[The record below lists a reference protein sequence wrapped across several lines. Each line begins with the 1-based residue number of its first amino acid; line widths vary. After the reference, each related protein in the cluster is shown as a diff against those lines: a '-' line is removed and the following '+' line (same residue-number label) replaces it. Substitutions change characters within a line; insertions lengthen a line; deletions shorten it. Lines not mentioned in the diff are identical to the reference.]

1 MRHTTNDLHTRTNV
15 HSSPFRLVPV
25 MGIFQACQPLLET
38 LMLPTWGYLPL
49 ISKDKLTLVQIF
61 TDLETGEHL
70 RITVATRLAP
80 YLTWSLPIE
89 VERT

>member
-1 MRHTTNDLHTRTNV
+1 
-15 HSSPFRLVPV
+15 
-25 MGIFQACQPLLET
+25 MGVLQASQPLLEE

-49 ISKDKLTLVQIF
+49 VSKDKLTLVQIF
-61 TDLETGEHL
+61 TDLKTGEHL
-70 RITVATRLAP
+70 RITVATRQAP